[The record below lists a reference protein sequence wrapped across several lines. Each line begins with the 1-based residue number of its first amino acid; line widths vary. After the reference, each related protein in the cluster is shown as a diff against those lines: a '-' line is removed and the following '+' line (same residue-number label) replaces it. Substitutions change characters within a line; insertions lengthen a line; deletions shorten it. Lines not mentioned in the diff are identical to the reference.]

1 MPSFPANRSFERSSE
16 LQARLHDLI
25 PGGAHTYSRGSD
37 QYPEHMTPVLVRGHG
52 CRVWDADDNE
62 YIEYGMGL
70 WAVTLGH
77 GFRPVV
83 EAVCSAI
90 ANGANFT
97 RPTVLE
103 LAAAE
108 DFLGL
113 VPGADMVKFAR
124 TGPTSPRPRSA

>member
-1 MPSFPANRSFERSSE
+1 MPPFPANRSFERSSK
-16 LQARLHDLI
+16 LQARLHDLV

-37 QYPEHMTPVLVRGHG
+37 QYPELMTPVLVRGHG
-52 CRVWDADDNE
+52 CRVWDADGNE

-70 WAVTLGH
+70 RSVTLGH

-90 ANGANFT
+90 ADGVNFS

-108 DFLGL
+108 DFLAWYRGQ
-113 VPGADMVKFAR
+113 
-124 TGPTSPRPRSA
+124 TW